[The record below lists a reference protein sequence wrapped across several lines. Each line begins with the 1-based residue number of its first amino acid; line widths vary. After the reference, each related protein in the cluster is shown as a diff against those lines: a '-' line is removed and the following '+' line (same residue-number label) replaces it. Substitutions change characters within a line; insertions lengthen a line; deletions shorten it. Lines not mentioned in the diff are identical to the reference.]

1 MNYSVLVV
9 EDDESILD
17 LIEIYLENENYI
29 IKKQHVQR
37 KQLDILRKKNLI

>member
-17 LIEIYLENENYI
+17 LIKYFRFNRDIS
-29 IKKQHVQR
+29 R
-37 KQLDILRKKNLI
+37 K

>member
-29 IKKQHVQR
+29 IKKATCSE
-37 KQLDILRKKNLI
+37 